1 MKTREKEIKKN
12 SKERD
17 TQETW
22 NLREKREFLIFKFF
36 VTSNFIR
43 IKTMLSLF
51 KFCVKPW
58 SLRLMVI
65 TLKKQ
70 HIKQNQVMV
79 ELVKEINF
87 QTYRTENVLKPV
99 IGTYSVSSSQINSLD
114 MSMLIRVLKLEVVL
128 SS

>member
-1 MKTREKEIKKN
+1 M
-12 SKERD
+12 
-17 TQETW
+17 
-22 NLREKREFLIFKFF
+22 
-36 VTSNFIR
+36 
-43 IKTMLSLF
+43 
-51 KFCVKPW
+51 
-58 SLRLMVI
+58 I

-99 IGTYSVSSSQINSLD
+99 IGTYSVSSSQTNSLD